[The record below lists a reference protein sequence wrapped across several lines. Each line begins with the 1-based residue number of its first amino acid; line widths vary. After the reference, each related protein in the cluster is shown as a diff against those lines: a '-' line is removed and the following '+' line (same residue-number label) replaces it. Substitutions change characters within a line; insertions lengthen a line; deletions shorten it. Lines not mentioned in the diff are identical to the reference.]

1 VVATLGADEGGAMS
15 YSVWLTIDSH
25 NNHPGVEYY
34 AEVNEAVMAGSF
46 ATLSEAEELVSLLA
60 GISEHQ
66 KLEAVASLLATRRDK
81 ERNNA

>member
-1 VVATLGADEGGAMS
+1 MS